1 MSFDLFGPTKKRDI
15 RVGYIS
21 TDRGYIKG
29 ITVLEA
35 NKYAFKNP
43 GTVFILETRDSTR
56 YLNINDVNKLTPQDV
71 IPSNT
76 SGEGTCSGIVGLNPK
91 VINNNPPPPGG
102 GKPNTTDPR
111 TVLPRGPVGVLPPG
125 TSTIGDGTD
134 GTGTGT
140 PGGGGTGGTPGGGGT
155 GGTGTGTPGGG
166 TVGVGTLSGG
176 TQTGITTNG
185 GGTGPI
191 VVISGGGGVG
201 AKAVPVVG
209 DDGGVLDI
217 KLIAGGFGYK
227 SAPRVTVSLIL
238 IEEVVESLPPL
249 QLVLILL
256 QHFSH
261 TQMKMIL
268 KSMILILQMEIQIS
282 LDMVKE

>member
-1 MSFDLFGPTKKRDI
+1 MSFDLFGPTKKEILELDI
-15 RVGYIS
+15 FQLIEGTLKVS
-21 TDRGYIKG
+21 LFLK
-29 ITVLEA
+29 L

-140 PGGGGTGGTPGGGGT
+140 PGGGGNGGTGTGTPGGGGN

-227 SAPRVTVSLIL
+227 ECA
-238 IEEVVESLPPL
+238 
-249 QLVLILL
+249 
-256 QHFSH
+256 
-261 TQMKMIL
+261 
-268 KSMILILQMEIQIS
+268 
-282 LDMVKE
+282 